1 MRLLIGTASWTDP
14 TLLACGRFYPPEASD
29 AAARL
34 RFYAARFPVV
44 EADSPY
50 YGLPA
55 PETTHAW
62 AQRTPGGFVFD
73 IKAFRLFTGHQTPLR
88 ALPADLLRDLGWQAE
103 DPRPCFDNQLPAA
116 WRDELWRRFLLA
128 LEPLRAAGKLGL
140 VHCQFPPWVRNDA
153 RGAAR
158 LDECARRLEDL
169 DASVEFRHESWL
181 RDAPAASATLARLR
195 ERGLVHTVVDAPQG
209 FSNTVPAVW
218 QTTREDLAL
227 VRLHGR
233 NRQAWNHRGHA
244 SSSRFQYEYNEAE
257 LAELA
262 RRIQQL
268 PARQTHVILNTNY
281 EDQGVR
287 NAQGL
292 LRAVAPRA

>member
-195 ERGLVHTVVDAPQG
+195 ERAWCIPWSMRRRAFPTPCRRSGRPPAKTWRWCACTGATARPGTTAATPPRRV
-209 FSNTVPAVW
+209 SSMNT
-218 QTTREDLAL
+218 TK
-227 VRLHGR
+227 R
-233 NRQAWNHRGHA
+233 NWPSWRGA
-244 SSSRFQYEYNEAE
+244 SSSC
-257 LAELA
+257 
-262 RRIQQL
+262 RRG
-268 PARQTHVILNTNY
+268 R
-281 EDQGVR
+281 R
-287 NAQGL
+287 M
-292 LRAVAPRA
+292 

>member
-1 MRLLIGTASWTDP
+1 MNLLIGTASWTDP

-34 RFYAARFPVV
+34 RYYAARFPVV

-195 ERGLVHTVVDAPQG
+195 ERALVHTVVDAPQG

-218 QTTREDLAL
+218 QTTRADLAL

-233 NRQAWNHRGHA
+233 NRQAWNSRGQA
-244 SSSRFQYEYNEAE
+244 SSSRFQYEYSEAE

-281 EDQGVR
+281 QDQGVR

-292 LRAVAPRA
+292 LGAMTARA

>member
-195 ERGLVHTVVDAPQG
+195 ERALVHTVVDAPQG

-233 NRQAWNHRGHA
+233 NRQAWN
-244 SSSRFQYEYNEAE
+244 
-257 LAELA
+257 
-262 RRIQQL
+262 
-268 PARQTHVILNTNY
+268 
-281 EDQGVR
+281 
-287 NAQGL
+287 
-292 LRAVAPRA
+292 